1 MRSGTTTMK
10 MISSTSTTS
19 TSGVM
24 LISDCRLDP
33 ESPLLN
39 SITSISPRP
48 CAGTLGDQ
56 PHPPEAGL
64 LDRLHGLS
72 DLAEVELGAAP
83 DHALWIRLGGSCS
96 AEGVPELRAC
106 DLLIVN
112 PPPAGLVDGDQDPA
126 SLVALLARLLRFR
139 HADVRPFTHLR
150 RHHHE
155 DDQQHQHHVHQR
167 RDVDGRLHFGPLTQP
182 HMRSPPRPSTS
193 WPPARSAAP

>member
-1 MRSGTTTMK
+1 MSSGTTTMK

-39 SITSISPRP
+39 SITSFSPRP
-48 CAGTLGDQ
+48 CAAALGNQ
-56 PHPPEAGL
+56 PHPPETCL
-64 LDRLHGLS
+64 LNRLHGLS
-72 DLAEVELGAAP
+72 DLAEVELGVAP
-83 DHALWIRLGGSCS
+83 DHDLGIRLGGYCS
-96 AEGVPELRAC
+96 AEGVAELVGC

-112 PPPAGLVDGDQDPA
+112 PQPAGRVDGDQDPA

-139 HADVRPFTHLR
+139 QADVRPFPHLR

-155 DDQQHQHHVHQR
+155 DDQQHQHHVDER
-167 RDVDGRLHFGPLTQP
+167 RDVDGRLHFGSLTEP
-182 HMRSPPRPSTS
+182 HTRSPPRPPTS